1 MSEEAAEWWQLQ
13 RAAGTLAEAFLDDPV
28 MCFLFAEPAVEKRV
42 LLMQAYFAAKLAASG
57 GNKTIKV
64 SMLRAYVHSVL
75 SPRSSSLALFYCIR
89 LAVTHTSFLRH
100 ASHRHSNC

>member
-57 GNKTIKV
+57 GSKTIKV
-64 SMLRAYVHSVL
+64 SMRRAYVHSVL
-75 SPRSSSLALFYCIR
+75 SPRSSSLAIFYCIR
-89 LAVTHTSFLRH
+89 LAVTHTSFLRR